1 MFINRAYLGP
11 HSRTIVLVII
21 FRNLLGR
28 RVGQLMEVL
37 GKDVEVRVNKQLK

>member
-11 HSRTIVLVII
+11 HSQAIVLVI